1 MYRVTVVTDGKEY
14 PLLNK
19 VLKLDTPT
27 LQEVI
32 GNSPN
37 YLKLGILPTH
47 PYYGKIDVLRSE
59 LFVYENGEELFRGR
73 SVTGEESF
81 NRTHKL
87 TCESDIAYLCDSVMR
102 PYEFQGSIIEF
113 LDMVL
118 DNHNSQVEERK
129 RFQRGNVTVV
139 DTNNYINRSDSNF
152 SNSFD
157 ALRNKLVETHGGYL
171 RTRVKN
177 GVRYLDYVTDAG
189 GINQQVIQYGVNLA
203 GYQKNRDA
211 TSIITA
217 LIPTGAD
224 LEDGTTVDITSVN
237 NGVDYIY
244 DQDAVNTYGW
254 IWGTQKWEDVT
265 LPVNL
270 LAKARAYLEK
280 SIYLSDVLQLTA
292 VDLADM
298 GVEIDRLK
306 TGYWTKVKSRPHG
319 LDVTYLL
326 EERVRYL
333 QEPGKGSISLG
344 GRVSTFSRSVASQQ
358 NELNNYIKQVAHSTS
373 SEINRAVDNATQLI
387 TGGKGGYVILD
398 IEDEDEER
406 TLPWR
411 ILVMDS
417 PDKAQAKNVIQI
429 NRNGIGFSTTGIG
442 GPYRNAWTI
451 DGRLVADFIATGT
464 MYADRIKGGTLSL
477 GGADNVNGVLKLYDT
492 SGNVIGQWDKDGII
506 ALNGTFAGALQGAT
520 GTFSG
525 DLIAV
530 GGTFSGDISG
540 ANGTFTGGI
549 KTSSAEI
556 TGGLINIET
565 SDSQENVVVLR
576 FQEAL
581 TQLAPSYVKTQD
593 GSGAAQMTGSYLNCP
608 TIEGERLYATNYAQ
622 VNGSARIMENLDV
635 LGTKNRV
642 VQTKNYGDILH
653 YCYEMAM
660 PFFGD
665 IGTGEIGSD
674 GECLV
679 YFDDMFRETIEE
691 THEYMAFL
699 QKEGEGDLWV
709 TEKTPDGFTVRG
721 TPGLAFSWEV
731 KAQQIGQQ
739 YRLEKAADPPEKEIN
754 YEYVAESYMQSLY
767 IDYEGLAWDE
777 IEKEEREVLSRW

>member
-398 IEDEDEER
+398 IEDEDGER

-451 DGRLVADFIATGT
+451 DGQLVADFITVGT
-464 MYADRIKGGTLSL
+464 MYADRIKGGTLRL
-477 GGADNVNGVLKLYDT
+477 GGIDNVNGVIWVTDADGNTVFRVTKDGVDMRAGHIAIVGTGEKDSIISLTYGSHSSDFMPAGMKATLTEAGKDT
-492 SGNVIGQWDKDGII
+492 SVEINPQWVYWTYQGGAVQGGRTSYFRSNGEAYWDGKFDINGELWSKGEIATDAGII
-506 ALNGTFAGALQGAT
+506 AKGDVRTEGNIYSNSITCDGGITSENGTGTFADVQCQ
-520 GTFSG
+520 TFDCAEG
-525 DLIAV
+525 Y
-530 GGTFSGDISG
+530 TGDIDIRDNMG
-540 ANGTFTGGI
+540 NHLAT
-549 KTSSAEI
+549 I
-556 TGGLINIET
+556 TVKHGLI
-565 SDSQENVVVLR
+565 
-576 FQEAL
+576 
-581 TQLAPSYVKTQD
+581 
-593 GSGAAQMTGSYLNCP
+593 M
-608 TIEGERLYATNYAQ
+608 
-622 VNGSARIMENLDV
+622 
-635 LGTKNRV
+635 
-642 VQTKNYGDILH
+642 
-653 YCYEMAM
+653 
-660 PFFGD
+660 
-665 IGTGEIGSD
+665 
-674 GECLV
+674 
-679 YFDDMFRETIEE
+679 
-691 THEYMAFL
+691 
-699 QKEGEGDLWV
+699 
-709 TEKTPDGFTVRG
+709 
-721 TPGLAFSWEV
+721 
-731 KAQQIGQQ
+731 
-739 YRLEKAADPPEKEIN
+739 
-754 YEYVAESYMQSLY
+754 
-767 IDYEGLAWDE
+767 
-777 IEKEEREVLSRW
+777 

>member
-37 YLKLGILPTH
+37 YLKFGILPTH
-47 PYYGKIDVLRSE
+47 PYYDKIDVLRSE

-81 NRTHKL
+81 NRTNKL

-171 RTRVKN
+171 RTRVKD

-398 IEDEDEER
+398 IEDEDGER

-451 DGRLVADFIATGT
+451 DGQLVADFITSGT

-477 GGADNVNGVLKLYDT
+477 GGANNVNGILKLYDT

-506 ALNGTFAGALQGAT
+506 TLKG
-520 GTFSG
+520 S
-525 DLIAV
+525 
-530 GGTFSGDISG
+530 
-540 ANGTFTGGI
+540 FTGAI
-549 KTSSAEI
+549 TSSSATI
-556 TGGLINIET
+556 TGGTINIET
-565 SDSQENVVVLR
+565 ATGDMSVVHLSYKDTSYT
-576 FQEAL
+576 EL
-581 TQLAPSYVKTQD
+581 TSTYVKVASS
-593 GSGAAQMTGSYLNCP
+593 SGATHIFGANMTCP
-608 TIEGERLYATNYAQ
+608 VIEGERVYVTDYFQANGDAKVMGDFEAVGAKARVVDTADYGEVRLYA
-622 VNGSARIMENLDV
+622 
-635 LGTKNRV
+635 
-642 VQTKNYGDILH
+642 
-653 YCYEMAM
+653 YETAA
-660 PFFGD
+660 PLFGD
-665 IGTGEIGSD
+665 AGVGRIGPD
-674 GECLV
+674 GKC
-679 YFDDMFRETIEE
+679 YIFFDQKFVETIASEQ
-691 THEYMAFL
+691 EYMVFL
-699 QKEGEGDLWV
+699 QKEGLGDLWV
-709 TEKTPDGFTVRG
+709 AEKMQHYFEVQGDA
-721 TPGLAFSWEV
+721 GLNFSWEA
-731 KAQQIGQQ
+731 KARQRD
-739 YRLEKAADPPEKEIN
+739 YEMTRLESPSGQNDSEPDYAALAEEYMKAF
-754 YEYVAESYMQSLY
+754 
-767 IDYEGLAWDE
+767 
-777 IEKEEREVLSRW
+777 EREVLTL

>member
-37 YLKLGILPTH
+37 YLKFGILPTH
-47 PYYGKIDVLRSE
+47 PYYDKIDVLRSE

-81 NRTHKL
+81 NRTNKL

-189 GINQQVIQYGVNLA
+189 GINQQVIQYGVNLT

-254 IWGTQKWEDVT
+254 IWGTHKWEDVT

-398 IEDEDEER
+398 IEDEDGER

-429 NRNGIGFSTTGIG
+429 NRNGIGFSTTGVG

-477 GGADNVNGVLKLYDT
+477 GGADNVNGVLMLYDT
-492 SGNVIGQWDKDGII
+492 DGNVIGQWDKDGII
-506 ALNGTFAGALQGAT
+506 ALKGSFAGAL
-520 GTFSG
+520 
-525 DLIAV
+525 
-530 GGTFSGDISG
+530 
-540 ANGTFTGGI
+540 
-549 KTSSAEI
+549 TSSSANI
-556 TGGLINIET
+556 TGGRINIET
-565 SDSQENVVVLR
+565 ADSQENVIVLKYGDD
-576 FQEAL
+576 L
-581 TQLAPSYVKTQD
+581 VQLAPSYVKTQN
-593 GSGAAQMTGSYLNCP
+593 GTGAAQMTGSFLNCP
-608 TIEGERLYATNYAQ
+608 TVESERLYATSYMQ
-622 VNGSARIMENLDV
+622 VNGDAKIFGDFEATGVKAR
-635 LGTKNRV
+635 RV
-642 VQTKNYGDILH
+642 TTQGYGDTML
-653 YCYEMAM
+653 YAYETAA
-660 PFFGD
+660 PYFGD
-665 IGTGEIGSD
+665 IGTGITDSGGS
-674 GECLV
+674 CYV
-679 YFDDMFRETIEE
+679 YLDDKFRETVEE
-691 THEYMAFL
+691 GCGYVAFL
-699 QKEGEGDLWV
+699 QREGQGDIWV
-709 TEKTPDGFTVRG
+709 AEKTSDGFLAQG
-721 TPGLAFSWEV
+721 TPELAFSWEV
-731 KAQQIGQQ
+731 KARQKGQP
-739 YRLEKAADPPEKEIN
+739 YRLELPADPPEERR
-754 YEYVAESYMQSLY
+754 
-767 IDYEGLAWDE
+767 DYEHMMEYYFSELQVDYFRQSEDE
-777 IEKEEREVLSRW
+777 WRECIEKAVMKCW